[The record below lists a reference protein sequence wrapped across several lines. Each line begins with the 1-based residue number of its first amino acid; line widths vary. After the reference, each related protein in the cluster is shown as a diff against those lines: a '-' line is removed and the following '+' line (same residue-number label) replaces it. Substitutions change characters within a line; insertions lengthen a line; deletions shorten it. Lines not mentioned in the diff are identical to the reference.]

1 MISVS
6 HIFLNMVF
14 EPSFK
19 NASVPEAKENFVLS
33 TGSRPQQ
40 SKKSL
45 IRVAVAEEL
54 TTSQWGMKIIDSSEK
69 NMELSVMSPV
79 DAIVGGYTLF
89 VETKTKVEGSNKK
102 LNFRMEYPDPV
113 YMLFNAWCKGTMC
126 TCVNCYIY
134 NQASWNFFVISART
148 V

>member
-54 TTSQWGMKIIDSSEK
+54 TTSQWGMKIVDSSEK

-89 VETKTKVEGSNKK
+89 VETKTKVEGYNKK

-113 YMLFNAWCKGTMC
+113 YMLFNALVQRYDVHLC
-126 TCVNCYIY
+126 
-134 NQASWNFFVISART
+134 
-148 V
+148 